1 MPGVL
6 WRAVIAITLRII
18 PEGRM
23 SSLSRSRR
31 LIAVAA
37 TAAAAALLFT
47 GCAGEPS
54 PVTKAVAAAAP
65 AAQPK
70 NTTVSG
76 IEPAAGSVSGGTVTL
91 TGTNLSKVASVQIG
105 GQPAPVTQATDDKV
119 VVTVPQAA
127 NFAAGAVP
135 VTVTASGGTAVPT
148 DGKTYTYQ
156 VQSPVDKQ
164 LAYAMAHWNNYNTAE
179 YGDLNPVGGDCAN
192 FVSQTLIARGWQMNS
207 DWYNHDAASDWSPAW
222 GYVPAMDDYFRENA
236 AQLGLT
242 EYPLDQRAK
251 IKVGDIVMFD
261 WNDNNSLDHVQI
273 VSAVQNV
280 NGQIKIKMVGHNED
294 SDYRDLDEAI
304 TVDHPGG
311 IGHFWSLSK

>member
-1 MPGVL
+1 MEE
-6 WRAVIAITLRII
+6 VIPVTLRII

-31 LIAVAA
+31 LLAVAA

-54 PVTKAVAAAAP
+54 PVTKAIAKAAP
-65 AAQPK
+65 VAQAK
-70 NTTVSG
+70 NATVSD
-76 IEPAAGSVSGGTVTL
+76 IQPASGSLSGGTTTI
-91 TGTNLSKVASVQIG
+91 TGTNLDKVASVQIG
-105 GQPAPVTQATDDKV
+105 GQAAPVAQPGKDKI

-127 NFAAGAVP
+127 NWAEAAVP
-135 VTVTASGGTAVPT
+135 IVVTAADGKVVPT

-156 VQSPVDKQ
+156 AQTPVDQQ
-164 LAYAMAHWNNYNTAE
+164 LSYALAHWNNYNTAQ

-207 DWYNHDAASDWSPAW
+207 DWYNHDAAADWSPAW

-242 EYPLDQRAK
+242 EYSFDQRDK

-261 WNDNNSLDHVQI
+261 WNDNDSLDHVQI
-273 VSAVQNV
+273 VSAVENV
-280 NGQIKIKMVGHNED
+280 DGQIKIKMVGHNED

-304 TVDHPGG
+304 TVDHPGA